1 MENRVIV
8 SAMSFGER
16 AFVAFAVFAVF
27 CLGAWLAARLLRR
40 ILARWPWLDQ
50 DVVNLAASTAIVLAV
65 GFGAITALG
74 TAGIDVTALV
84 AGLGLTGFAL
94 GFALRDMVSDVIA
107 GVLVLLYRPFH
118 RGETINVTGNK
129 GGVRRIDLRYTTIE
143 NDEGRVLVPNGT
155 LFSNPVTVY
164 APMAP
169 PSASPSMA
177 T

>member
-1 MENRVIV
+1 MDRDIV
-8 SAMSFGER
+8 VAATSFGER
-16 AFVAFAVFAVF
+16 ALMAGVIFSLF
-27 CLGAWLAARLLRR
+27 CLAAWIGARLLRR
-40 ILARWPWLDQ
+40 LLARWPWLDQ
-50 DVVNLAASTAIVLAV
+50 DLINLAASTAIVLAV

-94 GFALRDMVSDVIA
+94 GFALRDMVSNVIA

-118 RGETINVTGNK
+118 RGDTIAVAGSK
-129 GGVRRIDLRYTTIE
+129 GAVRRIDLRYTTIE
-143 NDEGRVLVPNGT
+143 NEEGRVLIPNAT

-164 APMAP
+164 APPPLAP
-169 PSASPSMA
+169 AAPAE